1 MLKNSTQIG
10 FMTLSNLDRLR
21 KLAIQHT
28 VVMFGLAG
36 AIAVGIALWA
46 TWNLASRSAEKSV
59 ISSTEAANYTLT
71 VVFVNELWNELKH
84 DINTDCS
91 DPSEARNNPKLP
103 GIDQRLRQFSHKTD
117 IAKIKIYSPQGITI
131 YSSEAKQIGENKS
144 QNGGFISAMA
154 GMPASELTYRGIFN
168 AYDGEV
174 HDRNLVSSYIPIYTV
189 DGNVESV
196 AEIYTDRTASVHE
209 TEAQMNQL
217 LRWLTPIFM
226 SVYLGLLLFVAQN
239 DRVRKNHEASLDTLA
254 KQNQLA
260 KEAAELAN
268 HAKSSFLANMSHEI
282 RTPMNGVLGMSRL
295 LLDTQLDHTQK
306 EYAEGIVQSGESL
319 MSLINDILDLSKV
332 EAGKMEFEEISFSVR
347 EIVGGVRQLMNFKAA
362 EKSIALDLELDTQ
375 IAEQYLGDP
384 LRIRQVL
391 LNLLGNAIKF
401 TDQGGVR
408 VSLKQLTLGIRV
420 EVQDTGTGISSQG
433 LQNLFSNFAQ
443 ADASTTRKFGGTGLG
458 LAISKGLVEGM
469 GGRIGV
475 ESKVGYG
482 STFWF
487 ELPLKQDKTL
497 FDLPSRGAEETVVS
511 SLCPMRV
518 LLAEDNKIN
527 QKVALAV
534 LAKLNAMVDVAN
546 NGIEAVELAREKQ
559 FDAVLMDI
567 QMPEMDGFQA
577 TVAIRK
583 TENLNKATP
592 IIALTANAMES
603 DRQQC
608 LEIGMNGFL
617 SKPFSRSQLADALR
631 SVSVQTVISQ

>member
-217 LRWLTPIFM
+217 LQWLTPIFM

-577 TVAIRK
+577 TVAIRN

>member
-1 MLKNSTQIG
+1 
-10 FMTLSNLDRLR
+10 MTLSNLDRLR

>member
-1 MLKNSTQIG
+1 
-10 FMTLSNLDRLR
+10 MTLSNLDRLR

-217 LRWLTPIFM
+217 LQWLTPIFM